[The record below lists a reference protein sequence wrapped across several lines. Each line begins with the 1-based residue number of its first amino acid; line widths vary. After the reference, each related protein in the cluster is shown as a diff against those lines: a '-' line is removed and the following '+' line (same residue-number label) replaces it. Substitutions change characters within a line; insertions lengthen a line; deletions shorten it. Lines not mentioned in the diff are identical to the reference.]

1 MTIMQKINEDIMSV
15 VEYMANH
22 GLGNIETPGPDG
34 VRFVLS
40 LAVVPTEE
48 QGAQE

>member
-15 VEYMANH
+15 VEYMASH
-22 GLGNIETPGPDG
+22 GLGNIEVPGPDG

-48 QGAQE
+48 QGAKE